1 MYELGSKYGS
11 RAMQL
16 AVVTTSSTLLIGA
29 ANTALIGCYHVFL
42 ALVRLGFLPQW
53 LAERNQR
60 FGTPHRAIAIS
71 VLVPVVVVLATRGQM
86 ALLGDM
92 YSFGLL
98 GAFTLT
104 SLGIDRMRMQ
114 ENNRGSGSGWGCS
127 RRCWC

>member
-1 MYELGSKYGS
+1 M
-11 RAMQL
+11 
-16 AVVTTSSTLLIGA
+16 
-29 ANTALIGCYHVFL
+29 FL

-71 VLVPVVVVLATRGQM
+71 VVVPVVVVLATQGQM
-86 ALLGDM
+86 ELLGDM

-104 SLGIDRMRMQ
+104 SIGIDRLRAQ
-114 ENNRGSGSGWGCS
+114 ERFRGPAFWIGLLHVGAAWCS
-127 RRCWC
+127 RGAST